1 MLPHVRRFLMPAQD
15 DEVEMMEETCEC
27 DVVCECETL
36 GSQDTWSEE
45 EEATT
50 SDEEFIAPEG
60 SVHTCEK
67 DESEESFDFDE
78 EDTEDE
84 L

>member
-1 MLPHVRRFLMPAQD
+1 MPYIHHAD
-15 DEVEMMEETCEC
+15 PEEEEDAVMWCEAC
-27 DVVCECETL
+27 EDSVCECETL
-36 GSQDTWSEE
+36 GSQDTWSED

-67 DESEESFDFDE
+67 EDGDESEESFDFDE